1 METEPIKQNRTILI
15 IAIVIAVI
23 AIVSLT
29 VSTTITGGTIIKK
42 VSCYDK
48 DDCNDHNEA
57 TEDSCKNP
65 ATEYSLCINKP
76 VN

>member
-1 METEPIKQNRTILI
+1 METKLNRTILI

-42 VSCYDK
+42 ISCYNQNDC
-48 DDCNDHNEA
+48 DDHKEE
-57 TEDSCKNP
+57 TEDLCKNP
-65 ATEYSLCINKP
+65 ATEYSLCVNKP
-76 VN
+76 VK